1 MQLIHVNKHGLKSK
15 LYKQLADFKN
25 IYHNK

>member
-15 LYKQLADFKN
+15 LYKQFADFKN
-25 IYHNK
+25 IYNNK